1 MLVTCTHCKATNRV
15 PTTRLADGPRCGSCK
30 QPIAVDTP
38 IIANNATEFDELI
51 RSSPLPVVVD
61 FWAAWCGPCRMVA
74 PEIEK
79 LAKLRA
85 GKVIVA
91 KLDTEAVP
99 DVAAR
104 YAIQGIPAF
113 IAFQHGRES
122 GRAVGAMSADKLA
135 SSLGV

>member
-1 MLVTCTHCKATNRV
+1 MLVTCTQCSATNRI
-15 PTTRLADGPRCGSCK
+15 PAKRLAESPRCGRCK
-30 QPIAVDTP
+30 TTLALDKPLVAGS
-38 IIANNATEFDELI
+38 AAEFDELI
-51 RSSPLPVVVD
+51 QGSPLPVVVD

-74 PEIEK
+74 PEVEK
-79 LAKLRA
+79 LARMRA